1 MAAIQTQE
9 MQLTIEKCFAVEG
22 LLNEAKLEENYQKA
36 VIKFTTGLEIIVPLE
51 LEVEEDLGPIAENF
65 TGNVNE
71 YIEPE
76 FEIEVMS
83 DLEAVSDDEA
93 VEDSSSD
100 EEDEAEEE
108 EEAVVQNVRQ
118 RKPSTM
124 NGSIKKGKYSR

>member
-1 MAAIQTQE
+1 M
-9 MQLTIEKCFAVEG
+9 
-22 LLNEAKLEENYQKA
+22 
-36 VIKFTTGLEIIVPLE
+36 
-51 LEVEEDLGPIAENF
+51 
-65 TGNVNE
+65 NE
-71 YIEPE
+71 YVEPE

>member
-1 MAAIQTQE
+1 MFNSINKYFIRLSPNQIELRELLDRQAIR
-9 MQLTIEKCFAVEG
+9 
-22 LLNEAKLEENYQKA
+22 
-36 VIKFTTGLEIIVPLE
+36 IIVPLE

>member
-1 MAAIQTQE
+1 MTDKLQE
-9 MQLTIEKCFAVEG
+9 RHVNTKIHLAWTIRTYRVPDAMILGFVETSNQL
-22 LLNEAKLEENYQKA
+22 
-36 VIKFTTGLEIIVPLE
+36 VPSVKKTRIHK
-51 LEVEEDLGPIAENF
+51 VEEDLGPIEENF

-76 FEIEVMS
+76 FEIDVMS
-83 DLEAVSDDEA
+83 DLEAESVDEA

-108 EEAVVQNVRQ
+108 EEVVVQPNVRQ